1 MFNAEIRGNATP
13 SAVIT
18 RRRSA
23 FSSLS
28 KHTCLLPRLPKSFSL
43 GERRKTVGRKKDVL
57 SKKRQG
63 ECCQQSFLSDLCS
76 FEAGRGIG
84 AVGYCR
90 LYTVSVVEQRG
101 ISVLPNRTN

>member
-1 MFNAEIRGNATP
+1 MFNSEIHGNATP

-18 RRRSA
+18 RKSA

-28 KHTCLLPRLPKSFSL
+28 KHACLLPRLLKSFSP
-43 GERRKTVGRKKDVL
+43 GERRKTVSSKKDVL

-84 AVGYCR
+84 AVGYCQ
-90 LYTVSVVEQRG
+90 LYMVSVEQRG